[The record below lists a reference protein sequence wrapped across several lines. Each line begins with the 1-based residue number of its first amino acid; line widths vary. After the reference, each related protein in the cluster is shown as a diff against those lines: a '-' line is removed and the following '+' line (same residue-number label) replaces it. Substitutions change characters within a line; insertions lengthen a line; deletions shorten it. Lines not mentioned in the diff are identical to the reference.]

1 MLQCEHLI
9 GGITKFL
16 EASEK
21 LNDLKAKLE
30 IQKTAVAE
38 QTATCEKLLVQ
49 VEEGKSTLLFC
60 TLSVCR
66 LP

>member
-1 MLQCEHLI
+1 MLQCELLT
-9 GGITKFL
+9 GGMTKIL

-21 LNDLKAKLE
+21 LNELEAKLE

-49 VEEGKSTLLFC
+49 VEEGKC
-60 TLSVCR
+60 TLR
-66 LP
+66 F